1 MLLSLL
7 WPSIQH
13 TGIPFTQTQHMVEK
27 LGRKKCTKK
36 TVLLNKEFSEACM
49 TNAQTSEEE
58 IETQVDKAKYIKFAS
73 IVILEYKIS
82 LSPLQ
87 FLL

>member
-1 MLLSLL
+1 
-7 WPSIQH
+7 
-13 TGIPFTQTQHMVEK
+13 
-27 LGRKKCTKK
+27 
-36 TVLLNKEFSEACM
+36 M